1 MKWISSKMIRVEYLK
16 LSRGRSLVVYP
27 TIHQTAG
34 PPRSKRVRSQIF
46 DDRAI
51 TRLYYITRQ
60 FRKNFCLKDRATTDP
75 PVRKLDSLPAKTRAI
90 GETLVKNR
98 LPAIRFHPLFLGG
111 RTLGEARVYIS
122 FTGSVSTAFLPSSAT
137 PPPSDGGGVYWKSWS
152 PDQFPRDS
160 SPCINGIATIPLG
173 GSGLD
178 AFVHSDT
185 GKCTNDRRLWI
196 TISRLPNSMAVTWA
210 CTRMR
215 TYGREREHVP
225 NTWALLVAHLSYG
238 FRGWGWGR
246 GYGLRFYIL
255 TRVRLTWFP
264 LHEGDRFDLV
274 CSLNTAGLYQ
284 VLAKSYGGISR
295 IICVLKKFDRSGGR
309 VNFRNI
315 SFVVNFESEVK
326 GVWIRFGGRN
336 FQRCSI
342 PILLFLF
349 QVRFEF
355 DCHSTTLEYIYIYIG
370 KRVTFPLNL
379 CIYSE
384 TRHVI

>member
-1 MKWISSKMIRVEYLK
+1 MIFFFFFLPNDESFKFDQWIPEKLIYVMKWISKMIRVEYPK
-16 LSRGRSLVVYP
+16 LSRGRSQWCIL
-27 TIHQTAG
+27 
-34 PPRSKRVRSQIF
+34 RF
-46 DDRAI
+46 
-51 TRLYYITRQ
+51 TRQ
-60 FRKNFCLKDRATTDP
+60 LAPLARNAFDPKFSTTVQLLVCITLPVNFERIFAWKIAWQLIP
-75 PVRKLDSLPAKTRAI
+75 LFENSPAKTWEI

-274 CSLNTAGLYQ
+274 CLLNTAGLYQ
-284 VLAKSYGGISR
+284 ALVMAE
-295 IICVLKKFDRSGGR
+295 
-309 VNFRNI
+309 FR
-315 SFVVNFESEVK
+315 E
-326 GVWIRFGGRN
+326 
-336 FQRCSI
+336 
-342 PILLFLF
+342 LFAF
-349 QVRFEF
+349 
-355 DCHSTTLEYIYIYIG
+355 
-370 KRVTFPLNL
+370 
-379 CIYSE
+379 
-384 TRHVI
+384 

>member
-1 MKWISSKMIRVEYLK
+1 MKWISSKMIRVEYPK
-16 LSRGRSLVVYP
+16 LSRGRSQWCIL
-27 TIHQTAG
+27 
-34 PPRSKRVRSQIF
+34 RF
-46 DDRAI
+46 
-51 TRLYYITRQ
+51 TRQ
-60 FRKNFCLKDRATTDP
+60 LAPLETRSIPNFRRPCNYSFVLHYPSISKEFLLERSRDNWSPC
-75 PVRKLDSLPAKTRAI
+75 SKTRFSPRKEI

-274 CSLNTAGLYQ
+274 CLLNTAGLYW
-284 VLAKSYGGISR
+284 L
-295 IICVLKKFDRSGGR
+295 R
-309 VNFRNI
+309 VMAEFR
-315 SFVVNFESEVK
+315 E
-326 GVWIRFGGRN
+326 
-336 FQRCSI
+336 
-342 PILLFLF
+342 LFAF
-349 QVRFEF
+349 
-355 DCHSTTLEYIYIYIG
+355 
-370 KRVTFPLNL
+370 
-379 CIYSE
+379 
-384 TRHVI
+384 